1 MIEFAFPVV
10 ALLFAAFAVLV
21 GTTSHA
27 AFVLREKFPRAWEA
41 EGRPERWLYLNRTT
55 PGNHFFGFL
64 DERRYLATNDAAYA
78 RLCTA
83 LRIGWRLWLIAFA
96 SCFIAFL
103 VAASRQ

>member
-10 ALLFAAFAVLV
+10 ALLFAAF
-21 GTTSHA
+21 
-27 AFVLREKFPRAWEA
+27 
-41 EGRPERWLYLNRTT
+41 
-55 PGNHFFGFL
+55 
-64 DERRYLATNDAAYA
+64 ATNDAAYA

-83 LRIGWRLWLIAFA
+83 LRIGWRLWLAAFA